1 MGQVS
6 KKRLICVLAGLLFVA
21 FVILFIGTAFFLTQP
36 AQKGGQEQVLVVQE
50 GWNLREV
57 AEELQ
62 KRNIITN
69 KALFMFWARVKGYG
83 RRLRAGEYRLGP
95 GMSPIRILEKLA
107 RGEILTHVVTIPEGF
122 TKDQIGELLEKKGI
136 LEKQKFLA
144 LADNRNLVQAYGF
157 SGPSFEGY
165 LYPDT
170 YHFARG
176 SPARLVISTMVH
188 RFQTVFEPLKA
199 RMEAVG
205 MSQEEV
211 VILASIVEKETGLE
225 KERPL
230 IASVFLN
237 RLKRRMRLAS
247 DPTVIY
253 GIADFDGNLTRKDL
267 EEKTP
272 YNTYMNYGLPP
283 GPIANPGV
291 AAIRA
296 VLYPAETDYL
306 YFVSKN
312 DGSHRF
318 SRTLAEHNR
327 AVQIFQKRRHAR
339 P

>member
-1 MGQVS
+1 MGPFS
-6 KKRLICVLAGLLFVA
+6 KKRVICAVAGLLLVA
-21 FVILFIGTAFFLTQP
+21 LVVLVIGTALFLTRP
-36 AQKGGQEQVLVVQE
+36 AQKGGQEQVLVVKE
-50 GWNLREV
+50 GWSLRDV
-57 AEELQ
+57 AGELQ
-62 KRNIITN
+62 KKDIITN
-69 KALFMFWARVKGYG
+69 KALFMFWARVKGYD
-83 RRLRAGEYRLGP
+83 RSLRAGEYRLSS
-95 GMSPIRILEKLA
+95 GMSPIRIMEKLA
-107 RGEILTHVVTIPEGF
+107 RGEILTHAVTIPEGF
-122 TKDQIGELLEKKGI
+122 TKEQIGELLEKKGI
-136 LEKQKFLA
+136 LEKQEFLV
-144 LADNRNLVQAYGF
+144 LAGNRELLQAYGL

-176 SPARLVISTMVH
+176 SSAKMVISTMVH

-205 MSQEEV
+205 MSQAEV
-211 VILASIVEKETGLE
+211 VILASIVEKETGLA

-237 RLKRRMRLAS
+237 RLRRKMRLAS

-253 GIADFDGNLTRKDL
+253 GIKDFDGNLTRKDL

-272 YNTYMNYGLPP
+272 YNTYVNYGLPP
-283 GPIANPGV
+283 GPIANPGLDS
-291 AAIRA
+291 IRA
-296 VLYPAETDYL
+296 VLFPAETDYL

-327 AVQIFQKRRHAR
+327 AVATYQKKRRSSR
-339 P
+339 